1 MQGMDVIYLLLD
13 PLEVKR
19 AFADIQGK
27 VNLDPTQELRV
38 YFVHLRLVSVIDE
51 FSEQLLLRE
60 RRYLPPNAAV
70 EHVVKGLC
78 RHGISSLKVAT
89 ILARTEKLTT

>member
-1 MQGMDVIYLLLD
+1 MQVYLLLN
-13 PLEVKR
+13 PLQVKR

-27 VNLDPTQELRV
+27 VNLDPPQKLRV
-38 YFVHLRLVSVIDE
+38 YFVHLRLVSIVDE

-60 RRYLPPNAAV
+60 RGYLPPNAAA

-78 RHGISSLKVAT
+78 MAWHA
-89 ILARTEKLTT
+89 